1 MPNVTFFL
9 KPNWAKLVECYFYL
23 FWTRVRPRHLHH
35 FDFAQCKPKT
45 LQKRIYINNQIR
57 ANEVRLIDETGKQMG
72 VMPLQEA
79 LKLAQERGFD
89 LIQATEKLDP
99 PVCKLA
105 DYGKYLYQQEKKAK
119 ETKKQDSLKEIR
131 LTFTISGHD
140 LETRAKQAEKF
151 LQKGNRVRVT
161 LRLRGR
167 QNALEGFAREKIEK
181 FMETLRA
188 QTPIKIER
196 ELKKEPRGLSLIVA
210 KTN

>member
-1 MPNVTFFL
+1 MGIVSL
-9 KPNWAKLVECYFYL
+9 K
-23 FWTRVRPRHLHH
+23 
-35 FDFAQCKPKT
+35 
-45 LQKRIYINNQIR
+45 
-57 ANEVRLIDETGKQMG
+57 
-72 VMPLQEA
+72 EA
-79 LKLAQERGFD
+79 LELAQERGFD
-89 LIQATEKLDP
+89 LIQVTEKLEP

-119 ETKKQDSLKEIR
+119 ETKKQDSSELKEIR
-131 LTFTISGHD
+131 LTYTISDHD

-167 QNALEGFAREKIEK
+167 QNALEGYAREKIEK

-188 QTPIKIER
+188 QTPIKTER

-210 KTN
+210 KAS